1 MGFVY
6 VSCLILSVCFSLLQW
21 CELFFLSFCYYCTG
35 NEINPEL
42 LLAVFLPALLFESA
56 FSMEVH
62 QIKVP
67 VYFFCF
73 LL

>member
-1 MGFVY
+1 MVSFV
-6 VSCLILSVCFSLLQW
+6 VQFLIYLL
-21 CELFFLSFCYYCTG
+21 FTG

-62 QIKVP
+62 QIKVSVFP
-67 VYFFCF
+67 LVSCCSQGRS
-73 LL
+73 

>member
-1 MGFVY
+1 MVSFV
-6 VSCLILSVCFSLLQW
+6 VQFLIYLL
-21 CELFFLSFCYYCTG
+21 FTG

-62 QIKVP
+62 QIKVS
-67 VYFFCF
+67 VFFFSF